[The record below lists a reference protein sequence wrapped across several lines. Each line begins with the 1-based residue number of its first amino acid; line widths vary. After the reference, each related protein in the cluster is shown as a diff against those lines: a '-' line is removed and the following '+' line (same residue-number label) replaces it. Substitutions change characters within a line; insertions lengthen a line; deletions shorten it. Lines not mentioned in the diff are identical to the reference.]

1 MKLNVT
7 KLFIINLLIKIKHF
21 SLIMQR
27 FSEDEWNYY
36 LLIFIAIDFIRSCI
50 YLFIDTNLLSKFQ
63 GRQNVCN

>member
-7 KLFIINLLIKIKHF
+7 KLFIINLLMNIKHF